1 MALKTLFDILCAQLK
16 SFSETLHHW
25 LKTSLQREQAVDK
38 VRPNS
43 FAWDIDLELPAPT
56 LQQARNPNREAS
68 PIYYQDLP
76 PYLEPVEVRPT
87 SNIDEE
93 PPYSCNT
100 TPPLPPLNVN
110 PSMWYRIDA
119 PFVSVQVVFGFLIW
133 RIISLPGLA

>member
-1 MALKTLFDILCAQLK
+1 MALKNLFDILCAQLK

-38 VRPNS
+38 DRPDS
-43 FAWDIDLELPAPT
+43 FVAWDIGLKKPPPT

-68 PIYYQDLP
+68 AINYQGLP

-100 TPPLPPLNVN
+100 TPPLPPFNVN
-110 PSMWYRIDA
+110 PSM
-119 PFVSVQVVFGFLIW
+119 
-133 RIISLPGLA
+133 